1 MNLLESVST
10 VFSKYATFSGRASRS
25 EFWWYQ
31 LFYLVIVGVPLAFI
45 SETLDNLWSLL
56 NFLPSVAVSCRRLH
70 DIDKSGW
77 WQLLPL
83 AVLPIFLLGFALRS
97 FDFTTYVTGIFESP
111 MAWAGIVLGIGLFI
125 LLIVW
130 FARQGTPGPNRFG
143 QDPFGRI
150 DASVFD

>member
-1 MNLLESVST
+1 MNMFESVST
-10 VFSKYATFSGRASRS
+10 VFRKYATFSGRAPRS

-31 LFYLVIVGVPLAFI
+31 LFYLIIVGVPLAFI

-56 NFLPSVAVSCRRLH
+56 NFIPALAVSCRRLH

-77 WQLLPL
+77 WQLLPMV
-83 AVLPIFLLGFALRS
+83 VLPLFMLGFALRG
-97 FDFTTYVTGIFESP
+97 FDLVDYTSGLFGSP
-111 MAWAGIVLGIGLFI
+111 IAWAGIVIGIGLYI

-143 QDPFGRI
+143 QDPFGRT
-150 DASVFD
+150 DASVFE